1 MRKALLFVV
10 ALASVAGVWEL
21 YKAVGPA
28 AGGDVLGW
36 RILPRTSDHAM
47 PHVWEMIGRLFDPES
62 RSSSRQIWRVVLSGA
77 WFSFRLALV
86 GFVVGSVVGVGL
98 SVLMARFGIVR
109 RGLLPYLVASQ
120 TVPLIALAP
129 IVVSWSGRVHPFGLD
144 VPRWSAVSL
153 LGAFLAF
160 FPVSVGT
167 LRGLLSTSPT
177 SLELMR
183 SYAASWRQTLWRV
196 RFPAAV
202 PSMVPAFRL
211 AASASVVGV
220 VVAEISV
227 GLRGGIGRLIIEYGR
242 QATSD
247 PAKVY
252 TAVFGAGVLGLAMAS
267 LVGTTDSLLM
277 RNRAPAEERAQ

>member
-1 MRKALLFVV
+1 M
-10 ALASVAGVWEL
+10 
-21 YKAVGPA
+21 
-28 AGGDVLGW
+28 
-36 RILPRTSDHAM
+36 
-47 PHVWEMIGRLFDPES
+47 
-62 RSSSRQIWRVVLSGA
+62 
-77 WFSFRLALV
+77 
-86 GFVVGSVVGVGL
+86 
-98 SVLMARFGIVR
+98 
-109 RGLLPYLVASQ
+109 
-120 TVPLIALAP
+120 
-129 IVVSWSGRVHPFGLD
+129 
-144 VPRWSAVSL
+144 
-153 LGAFLAF
+153 
-160 FPVSVGT
+160 SVGT